1 VYIDDFSKSQ
11 NQLVQFQLGMLQHG
25 QSQEMFEMNVRNLKR
40 AIEKNQQEKDQATIQ
55 AQYQVKLWQAEAEA
69 AKAPNP
75 IRGEEEIEREKKQL
89 QERREE
95 YDRQAE
101 VLTNM
106 NKFIEAKDKEIQGL
120 KDRLKAYDELG
131 RRGAGVY

>member
-1 VYIDDFSKSQ
+1 MYIDEFSKSQ

-55 AQYQVKLWQAEAEA
+55 AQYQVKLWQAESEA

-75 IRGEEEIEREKKQL
+75 IRGEEEIENEKRRL
-89 QERREE
+89 AERREE
-95 YDRQAE
+95 YDR
-101 VLTNM
+101 
-106 NKFIEAKDKEIQGL
+106 
-120 KDRLKAYDELG
+120 
-131 RRGAGVY
+131 

>member
-1 VYIDDFSKSQ
+1 MWADVYIDDFSKSQ

-95 YDRQAE
+95 YDR
-101 VLTNM
+101 
-106 NKFIEAKDKEIQGL
+106 
-120 KDRLKAYDELG
+120 
-131 RRGAGVY
+131 